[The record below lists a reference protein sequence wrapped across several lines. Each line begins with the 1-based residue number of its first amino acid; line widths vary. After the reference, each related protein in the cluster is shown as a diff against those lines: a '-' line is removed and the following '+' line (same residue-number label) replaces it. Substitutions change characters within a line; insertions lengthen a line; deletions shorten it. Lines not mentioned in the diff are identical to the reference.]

1 MMNVIDAGQGAT
13 GAVDLNN
20 RTLMVKL
27 ISSGGA
33 ATVSLN
39 GKTVALPASMI
50 NYEDFPGNY
59 DEFTVLSGTVDWV
72 AFG

>member
-1 MMNVIDAGQGAT
+1 MMNIIAAGQGAT
-13 GAVDLNN
+13 GAVDLDN
-20 RTLMVKL
+20 RTLMLKL

-33 ATVSLN
+33 ATVLLN
-39 GKTVALPASMI
+39 RQTVSLPASMI
-50 NYEDFPGNY
+50 NYEDFLGNY